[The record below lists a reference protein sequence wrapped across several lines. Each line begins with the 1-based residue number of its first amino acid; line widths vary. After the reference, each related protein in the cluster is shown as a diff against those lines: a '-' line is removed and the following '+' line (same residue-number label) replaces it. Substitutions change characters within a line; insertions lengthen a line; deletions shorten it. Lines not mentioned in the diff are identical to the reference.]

1 MINEEKTGIIT
12 LPNVLIKP
20 WFMIGKMSLRK
31 EMQWYKL
38 TNPSAPWICMII
50 ISENGRREDFHRRSR
65 NCSSSMTGFC
75 LFSTFFKLGYCS
87 HLLLVRKAIRARL
100 LFFPHSFNW
109 VPEEENQAWLV
120 SLKKRSENGQK
131 DEGSS
136 VTIKAMFLWSQ
147 KGACRQ
153 HILWKCISARMCAIS
168 P

>member
-1 MINEEKTGIIT
+1 MPQCHLYQCKSQAFQKFKNLVMNLAAEFCLEFSPFKVWVINEEKTGIIT

-50 ISENGRREDFHRRSR
+50 ISESGRREDFHRRSR

-100 LFFPHSFNW
+100 FFFHTASI
-109 VPEEENQAWLV
+109 
-120 SLKKRSENGQK
+120 G
-131 DEGSS
+131 
-136 VTIKAMFLWSQ
+136 SQ
-147 KGACRQ
+147 KKKTR
-153 HILWKCISARMCAIS
+153 HD
-168 P
+168 